1 MALRKIYLA
10 VECANDQ
17 ERDAVQGIANELS
30 NMRVMNASSIIK
42 MMPLVEKHKAE
53 FTQLFQMI
61 TRDGISSLMS
71 IRGGMLIGKL
81 AKINKK

>member
-30 NMRVMNASSIIK
+30 NMRVMNANSIIK

>member
-61 TRDGISSLMS
+61 TRDGISSLMP

>member
-10 VECANDQ
+10 VECADDN
-17 ERDAVQGIANELS
+17 ERDAVQVIANELS
-30 NMRVMNASSIIK
+30 NMRVMNANSIIK
-42 MMPLVEKHKAE
+42 MMPLVEKHRAE

>member
-17 ERDAVQGIANELS
+17 ERDTVQGIANELS
-30 NMRVMNASSIIK
+30 NMRVMNANSIIK
-42 MMPLVEKHKAE
+42 MMPIVEKYKAE

-81 AKINKK
+81 TKINKK

>member
-30 NMRVMNASSIIK
+30 NMRVMNANSIIK

-71 IRGGMLIGKL
+71 IRGGMLIGKS